1 MAGGQGGW
9 ALHHGAGAGA
19 LSETVNWQKDR
30 ATPFYRLAA
39 LLAVLVAV
47 TGFFFTYIQPMA
59 QGRFTGP
66 SWSHVHGSLLAG
78 WLALMVAQTSLVGM
92 NLRLHRRLGWTALAL
107 APAITASTFA
117 IAIEAAHRDVA
128 AGGGVDSVS
137 AVLGSLTATTI
148 FLLLVLA
155 AIALRRKPQWH
166 KRIMFIATVAIL
178 WPAWFRWRHFL
189 PGVPRPDVSLGLIL
203 ADLPILIAMAR
214 DRLRFGAV
222 HPAYRWL
229 GLGLIAEQSLEFL
242 AFDTPAWHALAQT
255 LFAVLS

>member
-1 MAGGQGGW
+1 M
-9 ALHHGAGAGA
+9 
-19 LSETVNWQKDR
+19 SETVNWQKDR
-30 ATPFYRLAA
+30 ATSFYRLAA

-47 TGFFFTYIQPMA
+47 TGFFLTYIQPMA

-117 IAIEAAHRDVA
+117 IAVEAAQRDVA
-128 AGGGVDSVS
+128 AGGGPDAVS
-137 AVLGSLTATTI
+137 GILGSLTATTI

-155 AIALRRKPQWH
+155 AIAMRKRPQWH

-189 PGVPRPDVSLGLIL
+189 PGMPRPDISLGLIL
-203 ADLPILIAMAR
+203 AYAPIIIAMIR

-222 HPAYRWL
+222 HPAYWLL
-229 GLGLIAEQSLEFL
+229 GLGLIAEQSLEVF
-242 AFDTPAWHALAQT
+242 AFDTPIWRAVAQT